1 MRFVI
6 YGTGGVGGFFG
17 GKLAQVG
24 HEVIFIARGAHLDA
38 IRQNGLKVE
47 SILGD
52 FTIKPASACE
62 DPHQVGGSVDVVI
75 VGVKTW
81 QVEAAA
87 QALRPLVSA
96 QTLVLPLQNGVEAP
110 AQLARVL
117 DQPSEPPHVLG
128 GLCRLATRV
137 AAPGV
142 IQHSGIQPVIAFNR
156 LDGQSDARVEA
167 LRAALAAT
175 GVTVEVP
182 ADIQAALWVKFAFI
196 APFGGVGA
204 VTRSPAGVLR
214 AVPETRALLEQA
226 IREVA
231 AVGAAHGVSLPPDLL
246 QRTLAQMDS
255 IPAGTIASMQRDI
268 MDGKPSEL
276 EAQTGAVVRL
286 GSERGIPTPAN
297 AFIYAAL
304 LPMEKKARGLLE

>member
-1 MRFVI
+1 MRIAI

-17 GKLAQVG
+17 GKLAQAG
-24 HEVIFIARGAHLDA
+24 YEVVFIARGAHLAA
-38 IRQNGLKVE
+38 IQQHGLRVK
-47 SILGD
+47 SITGD
-52 FTIKPASACE
+52 FTIQPAVAFENPADALSA
-62 DPHQVGGSVDVVI
+62 DVVV

-81 QVEAAA
+81 QVETAA
-87 QALRPLVSA
+87 QALRPLVGA

-110 AQLARVL
+110 AQLAAAF
-117 DQPSEPPHVLG
+117 DKPGKPPHVLG

-137 AAPGV
+137 AAPGI
-142 IQHSGIQPVIAFNR
+142 IQHSGIPPYIAFNR
-156 LDGQSDARVEA
+156 LDGQPDPRVEA
-167 LRAALAAT
+167 LRVALSAT

-182 ADIQAALWVKFAFI
+182 EDIQSALWIKFAFI

-214 AVPETRALLEQA
+214 GVPQTRALLEQA
-226 IREVA
+226 IAEVV
-231 AVGAAHGVSLPPDLL
+231 AVGKAQGVNLPADLL
-246 QRTLAQMDS
+246 QRMLAQMDS

-286 GSERGIPTPAN
+286 GAERGIPTRAN

-304 LPMEKKARGLLE
+304 LPMEKKALGLLE